1 MLVLV
6 VDQMEGMAMLSKR
19 INNKVLERVAFNII
33 NTFSDI
39 IVWSEEIMVNI

>member
-1 MLVLV
+1 MLV

-19 INNKVLERVAFNII
+19 FNNEVLERVAFNII

-39 IVWSEEIMVNI
+39 IVRSEDSMVNI